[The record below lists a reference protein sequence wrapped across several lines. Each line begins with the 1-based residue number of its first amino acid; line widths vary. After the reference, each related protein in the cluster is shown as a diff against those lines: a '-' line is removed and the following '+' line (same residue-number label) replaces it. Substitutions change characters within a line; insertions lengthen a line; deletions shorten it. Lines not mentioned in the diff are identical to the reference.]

1 MKRGSSVTITGY
13 VLKQSGGS
21 SEPGLSIECEK
32 VSKDFS
38 VCSQVFIFKLEIYP
52 QEMDKGMCECALQ

>member
-1 MKRGSSVTITGY
+1 MKRGSSVTVAGY

-32 VSKDFS
+32 VSKDFQCVHKS
-38 VCSQVFIFKLEIYP
+38 SFS
-52 QEMDKGMCECALQ
+52 G